1 MFVLLILHRHM
12 ADDEGFFRSLF
23 NHGENGYTWDSADFG
38 QLTSSEFEQ
47 VVGALFTAEG
57 YDVERAGP
65 TVERGIDLLARKSGI
80 IRSKTAVIAVI
91 SPGGTIAPATVEQV
105 ERARTMNGAANAVIV
120 RPETFNDTIR
130 ETVCDAD
137 NVELLAGRKLIDR
150 LSAADVQPP

>member
-1 MFVLLILHRHM
+1 M
-12 ADDEGFFRSLF
+12 ADDEGFFRSLL
-23 NHGENGYTWDSADFG
+23 NRGSSGGYTWDSTDFD

-47 VVGALFTAEG
+47 IVGALFTAEG

-80 IRSKTAVIAVI
+80 IRSKTTVIAVI

-120 RPETFNDTIR
+120 RPDAFNDTIR
-130 ETVCDAD
+130 DAAYD
-137 NVELLAGRKLIDR
+137 VGGVELLAGQKLTDR
-150 LSAADVQPP
+150 LSAAGVQPP